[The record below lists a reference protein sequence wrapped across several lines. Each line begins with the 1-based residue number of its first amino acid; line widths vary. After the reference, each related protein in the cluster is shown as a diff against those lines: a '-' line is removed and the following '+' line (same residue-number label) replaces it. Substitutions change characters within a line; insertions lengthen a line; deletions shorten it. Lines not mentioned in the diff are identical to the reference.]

1 MGDLRAGIATEMA
14 QLPCVRHKRYCFV
27 PEKDSREMGGWGQGA
42 GLRNKRKGGK
52 QRQGSG

>member
-27 PEKDSREMGGWGQGA
+27 PEKDSREMGVGA
-42 GLRNKRKGGK
+42 GGG
-52 QRQGSG
+52 SEE